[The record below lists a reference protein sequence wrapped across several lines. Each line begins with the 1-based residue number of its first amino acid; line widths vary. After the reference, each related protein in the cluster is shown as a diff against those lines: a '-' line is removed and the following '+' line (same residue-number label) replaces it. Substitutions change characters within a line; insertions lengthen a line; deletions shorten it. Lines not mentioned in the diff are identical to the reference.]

1 MIDEGSIDE
10 AEVHYSG
17 RPSEMQ
23 IVTIAP
29 AAKAIGALEEFI
41 ADAGAPFGSKWRDI
55 GNFLKME
62 MSGVVTEDDHG
73 ESVFKAERLGDFEMK
88 AIGVELL
95 DAVVDGGRIALRS
108 FVEHGGEGRACVFN
122 VEVKLAG
129 LKSFVDEKRAA
140 QVGLA
145 NDGDAG
151 AGFDVLGEKFGK
163 NNLFGEKFGAD
174 GDFGLRRPRACGEEV
189 KEVKKVK
196 EAKESEE
203 GAAHVTKPLAFVR
216 EGRGENQ
223 RGGQGQ
229 RREWRRRGSA
239 SR

>member
-10 AEVHYSG
+10 AEVHYFG

-62 MSGVVTEDDHG
+62 ISGVVTADDHG

-145 NDGDAG
+145 NDGDAVR
-151 AGFDVLGEKFGK
+151 ASMCWARSSARTTCSVK
-163 NNLFGEKFGAD
+163 NLEPMVILD
-174 GDFGLRRPRACGEEV
+174 
-189 KEVKKVK
+189 
-196 EAKESEE
+196 
-203 GAAHVTKPLAFVR
+203 
-216 EGRGENQ
+216 
-223 RGGQGQ
+223 
-229 RREWRRRGSA
+229 W
-239 SR
+239 